1 MLILHQSN
9 RLERLAD
16 ELAEVLRVPLASPL
30 APETIAVQSNG
41 MARWLRMRLADRLG
55 IAANLDFPLPSSLVW
70 KLFGRLLPDVP
81 DHSPYDREVL
91 VWRLMGLL
99 PVIADGEAFVA
110 LRAYLADAEDDLR
123 RHQLA
128 SRIADLFDQYLI
140 YRPDWILDWERGGG
154 TSWHAP
160 LWREL
165 VRSIGGIH
173 RVRVQERFL
182 AALADTPSAPVGLP
196 SRLSLFGIPTLPP
209 AQLAVFARLADHLDV
224 HLFLLNPCR
233 QLWTEI
239 RSEKEI
245 ARRAKDR
252 DPQELYLETGNS
264 LLAACG
270 KQGRDFLGLLL
281 DADPHETGEFEEPG
295 EDCLL
300 HCLQT
305 DILGL
310 RNRGADGDPRT
321 PIRPDDQS
329 VQIHSCHGPMR
340 EAEAL
345 YDQLLALFEADPD
358 LLPGDVAVMTPD
370 VEAYAPFIEAVFGT
384 AEPDRRIPFSI
395 ADRRQR
401 TESPIATA
409 LFSLLEIVEGRFG
422 ADQVLSLLEIEPVRR
437 RFGIAEGE
445 LTQIQDWV
453 RAAGVRWGVDRESRA
468 ALDLPATAEHTWRAG
483 LDRLL
488 LGFALPGGGRRLFGG
503 ILPFDEVEGAAG
515 RTLGRL
521 ASFAEALFAARDE
534 LSRPRPVV
542 SWADLLV
549 RLLGR
554 FLDADE
560 DEEEQ
565 VADIRRAAAALAAEA
580 AQADFAGPVSLAV
593 VRAALQAG
601 LGEGRGGGR
610 FLAGRVTFCAM
621 VPMRSVPFRVVC
633 LIGLNDGSFPRSRRA
648 PGFDLMSDDAR
659 TGDRSRRDDDRYL
672 FLEAVISARRV
683 LYLSYVGQSNRDNTP
698 LPPSV
703 LVSELLEYVDRGFV
717 AADGERPL
725 RDRLLTRHPLHAF
738 SPRYFRAGA
747 DEPRLFSYSEEF
759 CEASR
764 RRRTS
769 PGPPPFLAQPLAEP
783 AAEWRTVELTRFIR
797 YFQQPT
803 KYLVRERL
811 RIHMEEQEG
820 VLESRE
826 PFMLDGLAAYGLRQ
840 DLLDFRLTSGSPADA
855 WQVARAGGRLPQG
868 RVGELL
874 YADEAERVE
883 AFAKR
888 LAARRPAERSDP
900 LPVDCPLGPIRLTG
914 WLTGVSSQGLLEYRP
929 TTAKP
934 KDWIAL
940 WLRHL
945 LLNALRPPG
954 VSLES
959 CWIGEEETILLGPVA
974 DPLPRLSALA
984 ETYWAGLSR
993 PLPLFPEA
1001 GFAYAE
1007 RLQKGQGE
1015 ERALSAARTVW
1026 IGSDFSKKTPEGQD
1040 PYHRLVFG
1048 SRDPL
1053 DADFT
1058 RLARE
1063 VYLPILEHRV
1073 P

>member
-16 ELAEVLRVPLASPL
+16 DLAEVLRVPLAPPL

-55 IAANLDFPLPSSLVW
+55 VSANLDFPLPSSLVW
-70 KLFGRLLPDVP
+70 KLFGRILSDVP

-99 PVIADGEAFVA
+99 PTIAGGEAFA
-110 LRAYLADAEDDLR
+110 PLRAYLADAEDDLR

-128 SRIADLFDQYLI
+128 LRIADLFDQYLV

-154 TSWHAP
+154 ETWHAP

-165 VRSIGGIH
+165 VRSVGGIH

-182 AALADTPSAPVGLP
+182 VALDSAPSAPCGLP

-209 AQLAVFARLADHLDV
+209 AQLEVFARLAERLDV
-224 HLFLLNPCR
+224 HLFQLNPCR
-233 QLWTEI
+233 QFWAEI
-239 RSEKEI
+239 RSEREI
-245 ARRAKDR
+245 ARRVKDR
-252 DPQELYLETGNS
+252 DPRELYLETGNS

-281 DADPHETGEFEEPG
+281 DYNPHELEEFEESG
-295 EDCLL
+295 EDSLL
-300 HCLQT
+300 HGLQT
-305 DILGL
+305 DILTL
-310 RNRGADGDPRT
+310 RNRGEGGAPRSHL
-321 PIRPDDQS
+321 RSDDRS
-329 VQIHSCHGPMR
+329 VQVHSCHGPMR
-340 EAEAL
+340 EVEVL
-345 YDQLLALFEADPD
+345 YDQLLALFEADPG
-358 LLPGDVAVMTPD
+358 LEPGDIAVMTPD
-370 VEAYAPFIEAVFGT
+370 IEAYAPFIEAVFGT

-401 TESPIATA
+401 TESPVATA
-409 LFSLLEIVEGRFG
+409 FFSLLEVVEGRFG
-422 ADQVLSLLEIEPVRR
+422 ADQVLGLLEIEPVRR
-437 RFGIAEGE
+437 RFGIAEGD
-445 LTQIQDWV
+445 LPQIQDWI
-453 RAAGVRWGVDRESRA
+453 RATGVRWGVDGESRA

-488 LGFALPGGGRRLFGG
+488 LGYALPAAGRRPFGG
-503 ILPFDEVEGAAG
+503 ILPYDEVEGAAS
-515 RTLGRL
+515 RVLGRL
-521 ASFAEALFAARDE
+521 CSFAEALFAAREE
-534 LSRPRPVV
+534 LSRPRPVAL
-542 SWADLLV
+542 WADLLV

-580 AQADFAGPVSLAV
+580 AQADFEGSVSLAV
-593 VRAALQAG
+593 VRSALQAA

-621 VPMRSVPFRVVC
+621 VPMRSVPFQVVC
-633 LIGLNDGSFPRSRRA
+633 LIGLNDGSYPRSRRA
-648 PGFDLMSDDAR
+648 PGFDLMSEDIR
-659 TGDRSRRDDDRYL
+659 IGDRSRRDDDRYL
-672 FLEAVISARRV
+672 FLEAIVSARRV
-683 LYLSYVGQSNRDNTP
+683 LYLSYVGQSNRDNAP

-703 LVSELLEYVDRGFV
+703 LVSELLDYAERGF
-717 AADGERPL
+717 APPEGDGAL
-725 RDRLLTRHPLHAF
+725 RDRLVTRHPLHAF
-738 SPRYFRAGA
+738 SPRYFRGGA
-747 DEPRLFSYSEEF
+747 DGPQLFSYSEEF

-764 RRRTS
+764 RRRTAAA
-769 PGPPPFLAQPLAEP
+769 PPSFLVRPLAAP
-783 AAEWRTVELTRFIR
+783 PAEWRTVDLARFIR

-811 RIHMEEQEG
+811 RIRLEEQEG
-820 VLESRE
+820 LLESRE
-826 PFMLDGLAAYGLRQ
+826 PFTLDGLAAYGLRQ
-840 DLLDFRLTSGSPADA
+840 ELLDLRLAGGSPADA
-855 WQVARAGGRLPQG
+855 WEVARGGGRLPQG
-868 RVGELL
+868 RVGEVLFVE
-874 YADEAERVE
+874 EAEKVE

-888 LAARRPAERSDP
+888 LEARRPAERP
-900 LPVDCPLGPIRLTG
+900 EPIPVDCDLGPIRLTG
-914 WLTGVSSQGLLEYRP
+914 WLTGASGQGLLDYRL

-945 LLNALRPPG
+945 LLNSLRPAG
-954 VSLES
+954 VAPES
-959 CWIGEEETILLGPVA
+959 CWVGEEETILLGPVE
-974 DPLPRLSALA
+974 DPLPRLAALA
-984 ETYWAGLSR
+984 GIYWAGLSQ
-993 PLPLFPEA
+993 PLHLFPEA

-1007 RLQKGQGE
+1007 RLQKGQDE
-1015 ERALSAARTVW
+1015 ERALSAAHTVW
-1026 IGSDFSKKTPEGQD
+1026 VGSDFSKKAPEGQD
-1040 PYHRLVFG
+1040 PYHHLVF
-1048 SRDPL
+1048 RNQDPL
-1053 DADFT
+1053 DADFE

-1063 VYLPILEHRV
+1063 VFLPMLEHRR